1 MAPILYLALLLGVVA
16 ALGVFTSVWS
26 LMPHRPSNADVVEG
40 RLRVYEAG
48 VTLTLAE
55 LELRQPFMDRVVRPT
70 LKRVGEW
77 IENALPDNARR
88 QIHASLQVAGRP
100 AGMRAG
106 DFIAIRYVLTAV
118 LCAVGILV
126 GGLTQ
131 NRILVALGAM
141 VGGVVGLYAP
151 MFWLRWRRNSRR
163 AEIQADLPDVIDV
176 LVVCVEAGLTFE
188 AAMEKVVE
196 KYDHPLAIEIGRAM
210 QEIRLGRGRLDALN
224 ELGRRTGVDELNNF
238 VQAIIQS
245 EQLGSGVSRILRI
258 QSDEIR
264 MRRLLTSQE
273 RGARASLKM
282 LLPMLGCIFP
292 TLWVILLG
300 PAALLALHFLRNGG
314 G

>member
-1 MAPILYLALLLGVVA
+1 VTPIIYVALLLGVVA

-26 LMPHRPSNADVVEG
+26 LMPQRPSNADVVEG
-40 RLRVYEAG
+40 RLRGYEAG
-48 VTLTLAE
+48 APLTLAE
-55 LELRQPFMDRVVRPT
+55 LELRQPFMERVVRPAI
-70 LKRVGEW
+70 KRLGEM
-77 IENALPDNARR
+77 IERAMPDNARR
-88 QIHASLQVAGRP
+88 QIHATLQVAGRP

-106 DFIAIRYVLTAV
+106 DFIAVRYVLTGV
-118 LCAVGILV
+118 LCTAGILV

-131 NRILVALGAM
+131 NRILLATGA
-141 VGGVVGLYAP
+141 VVGLYAP

-163 AEIQADLPDVIDV
+163 AEIQSDLPDVIDV

-196 KYDHPLAIEIGRAM
+196 KYDHPLAIEMGRAM
-210 QEIRLGRGRLDALN
+210 QEIRLGRARLEALN
-224 ELGRRTGVDELNNF
+224 DMGRRSGVDELNNF

-245 EQLGSGVSRILRI
+245 EQLGSGVSRILRM

-264 MRRLLTSQE
+264 MRRLVTSQE

-300 PAALLALHFLRNGG
+300 PAALLALHFLRGG